1 MLAVIKSKVVP
12 GGDLAKVMRACCMI
26 SNSTA
31 TSTAVFC
38 SGEFALLEP
47 KKDGD
52 LNVYIFCVKF
62 TSSLDPQQIMKF
74 WGGKH
79 CSHAF

>member
-31 TSTAVFC
+31 TSAAVVC
-38 SGEFALLEP
+38 SREFTLSEP
-47 KKDGD
+47 KKDKKDGD
-52 LNVYIFCVKF
+52 TFRV
-62 TSSLDPQQIMKF
+62 
-74 WGGKH
+74 
-79 CSHAF
+79 